1 MSDTLAPTDA
11 IEKPLDEWVL
21 GPKNQCFVILWANGD
36 VLLYA
41 WNKGRLGGCL
51 AAYRWS
57 GGRLRNAIGGMDTT
71 TEARI
76 AREVQERW
84 KKLT

>member
-1 MSDTLAPTDA
+1 MSDTPVEV
-11 IEKPLDEWVL
+11 IEKPLDEWLL

-51 AAYRWS
+51 AAYRWA
-57 GGRLRNAIGGMDTT
+57 GGRLRNAISGMDTT

-76 AREVQERW
+76 SREVHERW
-84 KKLT
+84 KKLTA